1 MTVRAR
7 VGAATAAA
15 VIVALAACQERGRPD
30 PNIHMAVSHE
40 QEQVA
45 GASESAPAI
54 PSRLEVPPEVEK
66 AYSGIRLA
74 WKDSR
79 GGKEGSIEVPLG
91 GGTRLPDSD
100 LEIRAEVF
108 LPAFTMSR
116 EAITSSGTEEAN
128 PAARIAV
135 VEKDKQLF
143 SGWIFTRFPDV
154 HPFQHPRF
162 SLRLEGGVR
171 KQAA

>member
-40 QEQVA
+40 QVA

-66 AYSGIRLA
+66 AYSGIRVA
-74 WKDSR
+74 WKAGPTSA
-79 GGKEGSIEVPLG
+79 SPYSSTACCAG
-91 GGTRLPDSD
+91 GGPWCTTC
-100 LEIRAEVF
+100 
-108 LPAFTMSR
+108 PA
-116 EAITSSGTEEAN
+116 
-128 PAARIAV
+128 
-135 VEKDKQLF
+135 
-143 SGWIFTRFPDV
+143 
-154 HPFQHPRF
+154 
-162 SLRLEGGVR
+162 
-171 KQAA
+171 